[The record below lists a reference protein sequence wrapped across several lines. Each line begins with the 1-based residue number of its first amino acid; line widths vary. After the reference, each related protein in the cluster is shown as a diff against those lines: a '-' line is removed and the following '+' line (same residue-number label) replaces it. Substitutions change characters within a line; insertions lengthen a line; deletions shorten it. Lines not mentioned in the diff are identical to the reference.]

1 MAPYFGLTGGWL
13 TFWVSVAC
21 STDMM
26 LFGYDQGVFGG
37 VVVTDDYLELMDL
50 NRPSRTKLLGTI
62 TAIYDVGCFFG
73 AIAAF
78 SLGEM
83 LGRKKTILLGTTIMS
98 IGAILQIAAYGVP
111 QMIVGRIVAGIGNG
125 LNTATAPVWQA
136 ETSKAAWRG
145 KLVVIEMILN
155 IAGFSMSNWVTYGFS
170 FAGGPVSWR
179 MPLVLQFI
187 FIFVLFAT
195 TPWLPESP
203 RWLIAHGRV
212 EEAEKIIADLEAKTV
227 DDPWVVTESK
237 EIQWA
242 ADFER
247 ENGMSWTDLLKGRTG
262 AGNTCTIRRLILGA
276 GTQAMQQLAGINVTS
291 YYLPTVLVESV
302 KLENSMARL
311 LAACNS
317 VSYLLFSLI
326 GIPNVER
333 WGRRKMMMY
342 AAGMLSNVTLSSHPS
357 QSMLSNSFQ
366 FSQTNS
372 PTPAGQCF
380 CYLMITILI
389 RYSEILEES
398 AATKVASA
406 SIAFFFL
413 YYVFFGI
420 GWQGVPWLYP
430 TEINSLA
437 YRTKGA
443 ALGTATNWI
452 LNFMVVEITPIG
464 IQSLKWRFYIIWTI
478 FNASFVP
485 IVYLF
490 YPETADRTLEDIDR
504 LFRDDPHIFVFRDK
518 DAISEKRPLKYE
530 EHYEN
535 ERRRNSSIIST
546 NPEAMKQRL
555 ASMSKANEDGGWAH
569 VEKV

>member
-1 MAPYFGLTGGWL
+1 MAPYFGMTGGWL

-21 STDMM
+21 ATDMT

-37 VVVTDDYLELMDL
+37 VVVTQDYLDTLDL
-50 NRPSRTKLLGTI
+50 DGPEHTSLLGTV
-62 TAIYDVGCFFG
+62 TAIYDIGCFFG
-73 AIAAF
+73 AVAAF

-83 LGRKKTILLGTTIMS
+83 LGRKKTVLLGTTVMS
-98 IGAILQIAAYGVP
+98 IGAILQITAYGVP

-145 KLVVIEMILN
+145 KLVVIEMICN
-155 IAGFSMSNWVTYGFS
+155 IAGFSLSNWVTYGFS
-170 FAGGPVSWR
+170 FVDGPVSWR

-187 FIFVLFAT
+187 FIFILFGT
-195 TPWLPESP
+195 VPWLPESP
-203 RWLIAHGRV
+203 RWLIAHGDIV
-212 EEAEKIIADLEAKTV
+212 QAEQIIADLEATTV

-242 ADFER
+242 ALFER
-247 ENGMSWTDLLKGRTG
+247 ENGMSWTDLLKGKTG
-262 AGNTCTIRRLILGA
+262 AGNTSTIRRLLLGA

-291 YYLPTVLVESV
+291 YYLPTVLTKSV
-302 KLENSMARL
+302 GLGNSLARL

-342 AAGMLSNVTLSSHPS
+342 AA
-357 QSMLSNSFQ
+357 
-366 FSQTNS
+366 
-372 PTPAGQCF
+372 AGQCF
-380 CYLMITILI
+380 CYLMITVLI
-389 RYSEILEES
+389 RYNELPGYSGS
-398 AATKVASA
+398 KQVASA

-413 YYVFFGI
+413 YYIFFGI

-430 TEINSLA
+430 TEINSLSM
-437 YRTKGA
+437 RTKGA

-452 LNFMVVEITPIG
+452 FNFMVVEITPTG
-464 IQSLKWRFYIIWTI
+464 IQSLGWKFYIIWTV

-504 LFRDDPHIFVFRDK
+504 LFREDVAVFVFRDR
-518 DAISEKRPLKYE
+518 DAVCEKRPAKYIE
-530 EHYEN
+530 YEQN
-535 ERRRNSSIIST
+535 EVRRNSSVVGAGAGA
-546 NPEAMKQRL
+546 EAVKRRL
-555 ASMSKANEDGGWAH
+555 AGLALEKDEEEGVGGGWARH
-569 VEKV
+569 EEKV

>member
-1 MAPYFGLTGGWL
+1 
-13 TFWVSVAC
+13 
-21 STDMM
+21 
-26 LFGYDQGVFGG
+26 
-37 VVVTDDYLELMDL
+37 MDL
-50 NRPSRTKLLGTI
+50 QGPSRTKLLGTV

-83 LGRKKTILLGTTIMS
+83 LGRKKTILLGTSIMAV
-98 IGAILQIAAYGVP
+98 GAILQIAAFGVP

-155 IAGFSMSNWVTYGFS
+155 IAGFSLSNWVTYGFS
-170 FAGGPVSWR
+170 FVGGPVSWR

-187 FIFVLFAT
+187 FIFVLFTT

-212 EEAEKIIADLEAKTV
+212 EEAEKIIADLEATTI

-237 EIQWA
+237 EWDELDGSSQGKNRGRQHIYHKAITPRCWNTGNA
-242 ADFER
+242 AVGWYEVPASKTV
-247 ENGMSWTDLLKGRTG
+247 EEYLTDPL
-262 AGNTCTIRRLILGA
+262 
-276 GTQAMQQLAGINVTS
+276 GINVTS

-302 KLENSMARL
+302 KLENSLARL

-342 AAGMLSNVTLSSHPS
+342 AA
-357 QSMLSNSFQ
+357 
-366 FSQTNS
+366 
-372 PTPAGQCF
+372 AGQCF

-389 RYSEILEES
+389 RYSEILEEN

-413 YYVFFGI
+413 YYIFFGI

-443 ALGTATNWI
+443 ALGTATNWAF
-452 LNFMVVEITPIG
+452 NFMVVEITPIG
-464 IQSLKWRFYIIWTI
+464 IQSLQWRFYIIWTI

-504 LFRDDPHIFVFRDK
+504 LFRDDAPIFVFRDK
-518 DAISEKRPLKYE
+518 DAISEKRPLKYV

-535 ERRRNSSIIST
+535 EVRRNSSVINA
-546 NPEAMKQRL
+546 NPEAMKKRL
-555 ASMSKANEDGGWAH
+555 ASVAKANEEGGWGH
-569 VEKV
+569 DEKV